1 MKRLLLSICLLFAT
15 LPNISAQEIANAL
28 VIRLLSGETATYLLQ
43 EKPHI
48 RFTATDLVITWGEY
62 EASYPVADLERYY
75 FKHIEQTGLDNLSEE
90 LLSLHQAENELI
102 VTGMKQDGVVNV
114 YTPSGVMIATAK
126 ESNDGDAVIQME
138 NFADGVYIVKYG
150 NKTTKIKKL

>member
-15 LPNISAQEIANAL
+15 LLNISAQETANAL

-48 RFTATDLVITWGEY
+48 KFTATDLVITWGEY
-62 EASYPVADLERYY
+62 EANYPVADLERYY

-102 VTGMKQDGVVNV
+102 VTGMKQGATINV

-126 ESNDGDAVIQME
+126 ASSDGDAVIQME